1 MELIIQQ
8 PTNLKIGPKNR
19 LLKGDVLS
27 FLDDPS
33 LSTQGFHPIPHA
45 YYSTDLSLDVSL
57 PLRSGLGV
65 NATNS
70 MGTSKDLNILY
81 HKATATGEST
91 SVLKSVQDLPSAK
104 KLARIAQSS
113 SLLTPRE
120 ARLTI
125 MDYSQQ
131 VDALDTIEEPYLQP
145 HESGILLIQPTTS
158 FKSVKEA
165 DILDILSGK
174 VHTSSSSQV
183 SLVHEKSGNDLLD
196 LLASSSAGHPIASHV
211 SVELIVDARAVQSK
225 TANAFLER
233 FKELVT
239 KEVKTLF

>member
-1 MELIIQQ
+1 MVVICI
-8 PTNLKIGPKNR
+8 R
-19 LLKGDVLS
+19 LLEYVKEWS
-27 FLDDPS
+27 HS
-33 LSTQGFHPIPHA
+33 IETI
-45 YYSTDLSLDVSL
+45 
-57 PLRSGLGV
+57 LRAV

-70 MGTSKDLNILY
+70 LGTSKDLNILY
-81 HKATATGEST
+81 YKATATGEST

-104 KLARIAQSS
+104 KLARMAQSS
-113 SLLTPRE
+113 SSSSLLAPRE

-174 VHTSSSSQV
+174 VHMSSSSQV
-183 SLVHEKSGNDLLD
+183 SPVREKSGNDLLD
-196 LLASSSAGHPIASHV
+196 LLASSSARHPIASHV
-211 SVELIVDARAVQSK
+211 SVELIVDARAVQSRP
-225 TANAFLER
+225 ANAFLKR